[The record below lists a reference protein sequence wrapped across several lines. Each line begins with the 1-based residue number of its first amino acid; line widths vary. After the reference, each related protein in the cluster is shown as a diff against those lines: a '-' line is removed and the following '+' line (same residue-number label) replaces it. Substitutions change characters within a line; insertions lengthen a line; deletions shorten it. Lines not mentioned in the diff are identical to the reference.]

1 MPQHNTPYTQLLFTI
16 VDVFTESRFQGN
28 PLAIVHLPPTSEFNP
43 TQSQLQLI
51 ASEFNLSETIFL
63 EHPVTSDTDNSI
75 RRARIFTTVREI
87 LFAGHPT
94 IGAATHL
101 LVHSESDQGDI
112 HTLVP
117 GAGSIPIS
125 LIPSQPGYVKAV
137 IPQNYHH
144 HVGRLPASRLLAL
157 HSTLRPFVKEIESFP
172 IVSIVHGM
180 TFILV
185 KVPDLEALAAA
196 KLGNQ
201 SANILADS
209 GVLDQGWEYNAP
221 IAVYLYVRVAESS
234 QEDVETIRTRMLVRG
249 IEDPATGSAASALTA
264 FLTLRNSTIYGTEK
278 QWKVIQGVEMGRR
291 SEIAVRVSLRDGT
304 IDTIELSG
312 TAVVASEGTIRV
324 DSTGAL

>member
-1 MPQHNTPYTQLLFTI
+1 MPQHNPPYTQLLFTI
-16 VDVFTESRFQGN
+16 VDVFTEFRFQGN

-172 IVSIVHGM
+172 IVSIVRGM

-185 KVPDLEALAAA
+185 NVPDLDALAAA

-221 IAVYLYVRVAESS
+221 IAVYLYVRLAEAEH
-234 QEDVETIRTRMLVRG
+234 EDVKTIRTRMLVRG

-264 FLTLRNSTIYGTEK
+264 FLTLDISTEYGREK

-291 SEIAVRVSLRDGT
+291 S
-304 IDTIELSG
+304 
-312 TAVVASEGTIRV
+312 
-324 DSTGAL
+324 